1 MKPNHFH
8 FNRALLAISIA
19 PILISTES
27 ASAEPIAPTPTEP
40 MRLQERS
47 QPKTEAKFLTQAP
60 VEPTVAP
67 ANPVTPPE
75 PEEEEI
81 TVTGTRTPRP
91 VKDSAGTISVFDSK
105 YLDDTFVRDI
115 RDLIR
120 YEPGV
125 SVQNRPGRSGTSS
138 FNIRGIEGNRVLIL
152 VDGVRVPDIYFNS
165 TRDLVD
171 FDALKKVEI
180 VRGPASTLY
189 GSDAI
194 GGVVS
199 YVTKDPMDYL
209 RVFGK
214 TEYLSGKLTYG
225 SADNSFAETLTFA
238 SGTEKLSALVV
249 YTRKDASATQN
260 RGRLDPDP
268 QTIDGN
274 NFLGKIVIQPDKFNT
289 IKLVGEFF
297 DRTTDTRLDST
308 LGPIANVPNG
318 TLLRQTADDYARRWR
333 TSLVY
338 NYVNPDQSF
347 QIESQIYYQDAEA
360 IERAE
365 QMRRVGTSTRR
376 RVTENQ
382 FLQSVFGGNVQFQN
396 RFKTGSLDHR
406 LSYGFD
412 LLNTQ
417 TSRPRD
423 NVEFN
428 LTARTVTKNVG
439 GELFP
444 NKTFPDTDTLRLGLF
459 LQDEIAT
466 ADGRLTLIPGIRF
479 DYYNLKPQGND
490 ADFDRINT
498 SNYKVSEV
506 SDSAVSPKL
515 SAIWKVSP
523 TVSLVA
529 QYARGFRSPPY
540 DNAAIAF
547 TNFAQGYTVLPN
559 ADLKPETSNSF
570 EAGVRVNTPRFSLAV
585 TGFYNRYKD
594 FIDTVQIGTTP
605 IGGRNFL
612 QFQSRNINGA
622 EIYGA
627 EAKAEYR
634 LSGKPEGLSLFAS
647 FAATKGNNLETDQ
660 PLDSIDPFKT
670 VLGLRYQA
678 AENRWGMQ
686 LFTTIVA
693 AKDRISDTTAN
704 AFKSAAFT
712 TVDLI
717 AYYNP
722 NPNLTLNLGVFNL
735 FNSKYREWSDVRG
748 LANGDRNLDRYTQ
761 PGINVAASV
770 TLRF

>member
-1 MKPNHFH
+1 MKPNLFL
-8 FNRALLAISIA
+8 FNSALLSLLLA
-19 PILISTES
+19 PMMAAES
-27 ASAEPIAPTPTEP
+27 VTAEPNSSPEPTL
-40 MRLQERS
+40 LQEFLRPETKAQFLS
-47 QPKTEAKFLTQAP
+47 QTPPDPRA
-60 VEPTVAP
+60 AP
-67 ANPVTPPE
+67 AKPIGPVD

-115 RDLIR
+115 QDLVR

-125 SVQNRPGRSGTSS
+125 SVQNRPGRGGTSS
-138 FNIRGIEGNRVLIL
+138 INIRGIEGNRVLIQ

-171 FDALKKVEI
+171 FDALKRVEI

-199 YVTKDPMDYL
+199 YITKDPMDYL

-214 TEYLSGKLTYG
+214 TEYFSGKLAYS
-225 SADNSFAETLTFA
+225 SADNGFAQTLTFA
-238 SGTEKLSALVV
+238 SGTEKLSTLIL
-249 YTRKDASATQN
+249 YTRKDASATGN
-260 RGRLDPDP
+260 RGSLNPDP

-274 NFLGKIVIQPDKFNT
+274 NFLGKVVIQPDKLNT

-308 LGPIANVPNG
+308 LGPIANVPG
-318 TLLRQTADDYARRWR
+318 GRLRRQTADDYARRWR

-338 NYVNPDQSF
+338 NYTNPDQSF
-347 QIESQIYYQDAEA
+347 QIESQLYYQDAEA
-360 IERAE
+360 VERGE
-365 QMRRVGTSTRR
+365 QLRQVGTSTRR
-376 RVTENQ
+376 RITENQ
-382 FLQSVFGGNVQFQN
+382 FLQSVFGGAVQLQN

-406 LSYGFD
+406 LTYGFD

-459 LQDEIAT
+459 LQDEIELAQ
-466 ADGRLTLIPGIRF
+466 GRLTLIPGIRF

-490 ADFDRINT
+490 ADFDRINL

-515 SAIWKVSP
+515 SAIWKVTP

-540 DNAAIAF
+540 DDAAIAF

-559 ADLKPETSNSF
+559 ADLKSETSSSF
-570 EAGVRVNTPRFSLAV
+570 EAGVRVNTPRLNLAV

-594 FIDTVQIGTTP
+594 FIDTVQIGTTR
-605 IGGRNFL
+605 IGNRNFL
-612 QFQSRNINGA
+612 QFQSQNINGA

-634 LSGKPEGLSLFAS
+634 FSGKPEGFSLFAS
-647 FAATKGNNLETDQ
+647 LAYSIGNNLETDQ
-660 PLDSIDPFKT
+660 PLDSINPFKS
-670 VLGLRYQA
+670 VFGLRYQG
-678 AENRWGMQ
+678 AENRWGVQ
-686 LFTTIVA
+686 LFTTVVA
-693 AKDRISDTTAN
+693 KKDRLSDATVNVFRAP
-704 AFKSAAFT
+704 AFA
-712 TVDLI
+712 TVDLLT
-717 AYYNP
+717 YYNV

-735 FNSKYREWSDVRG
+735 FNKKYWEASDVRG
-748 LANGDRNLDRYTQ
+748 LSSTDRNLDRYTQ
-761 PGINVAASV
+761 PGINVSASM
-770 TLRF
+770 TFRF